1 MKNKKFSLKDRIAY
15 HRDRDRNY
23 KKYGIKFGGPRH
35 SYSVGF
41 SDGIDHLDNSA
52 VTKRLYGSRS
62 ARAYNFGRKRGK
74 IAAAKYFEKYG
85 KFI

>member
-23 KKYGIKFGGPRH
+23 KKYGIKYGSPRY
-35 SYSVGF
+35 SYSIGF

-52 VTKRLYGSRS
+52 SVKREFGSRS

-74 IAAAKYFEKYG
+74 IAAAEYFKKYG
-85 KFI
+85 KSI